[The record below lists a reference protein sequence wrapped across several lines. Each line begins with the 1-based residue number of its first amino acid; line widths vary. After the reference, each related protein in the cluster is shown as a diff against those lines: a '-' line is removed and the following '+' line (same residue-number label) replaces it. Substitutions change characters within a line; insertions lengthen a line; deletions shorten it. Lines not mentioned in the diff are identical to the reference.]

1 MIGQSIGLG
10 FSESVHGLV
19 KHVIKINVEAVFKT
33 FSLHVLSKNNK
44 IIKLSKLKH
53 QSTYPPYPKNSI
65 SSFGSVALRDFMIL
79 EPMRSDYLEL
89 ARMHTFELNALVYK
103 LFDNII

>member
-33 FSLHVLSKNNK
+33 FSLHVLSAVSEEFDFF
-44 IIKLSKLKH
+44 IWFSGSERFH
-53 QSTYPPYPKNSI
+53 D
-65 SSFGSVALRDFMIL
+65 FGTNEI
-79 EPMRSDYLEL
+79 
-89 ARMHTFELNALVYK
+89 
-103 LFDNII
+103 